1 MKNKG
6 YELLIADKIEM
17 TENYRSGDNIK
28 IPVKYIAFKSEDKIK
43 NLLGEVYTK
52 KRFDNKNTSPKPPKI
67 DENYYY
73 DIIKT
78 NVILDCEDRILDLK
92 RLVFLIEDNLY
103 DIFGNR
109 IDSAEVVTKKTE
121 IKVEENFEDEIIECE
136 FMLLKFDKNVKDENN
151 NVIIEVEGNEKYGE
165 GIISEAFDFDGNTY
179 LKTNFDYLEE
189 FTINFWIKVDGE
201 TDKYQ
206 SLVSASRDFNNLF
219 NIIRHERD
227 LIFYYDDEKKYEYD
241 IEDDEWTMIT
251 IQSNGKIFKNG
262 KLKTTLENID
272 LSSGNKDF
280 IIGGDWNSDGI
291 VNNFF
296 EGLMS
301 EFGICKKELSE
312 EEIWEL
318 YEDKDKVLENETES
332 NEEEKEEKKKE

>member
-1 MKNKG
+1 M
-6 YELLIADKIEM
+6 LIADKIEM

-28 IPVKYIAFKSEDKIK
+28 IPVKYIAFKSGNKIK

-52 KRFDNKNTSPKPPKI
+52 KQFDDSNTSPEPPKI

-103 DIFGNR
+103 DIFGNK
-109 IDSAEVVTKKTE
+109 IDTDEIVPEKVVVEVE
-121 IKVEENFEDEIIECE
+121 DAPDEVEEEVECE
-136 FMLLKFDKNVKDENN
+136 FMLLKFDKNVKDENG
-151 NVIIEVEGNEKYGE
+151 NVIVEVEGNEKYGE
-165 GIISEAFDFDGNTY
+165 GIITEAFDFDGETY
-179 LKTNFDYLEE
+179 LKTNFDELEE

-201 TDKYQ
+201 TDEYQ

-251 IQSNGKIFKNG
+251 VQSNGKIFKNG
-262 KLKTTLENID
+262 KLKTSIGKID
-272 LSSGNKDF
+272 LSIGNKDF
-280 IIGGDWNSDGI
+280 IIGGDWNADGS

-296 EGLMS
+296 KGLMA
-301 EFGICKKELSE
+301 EFGVCKKELSE

-318 YEDKDKVLENETES
+318 YEEKDKFLEG
-332 NEEEKEEKKKE
+332 